1 MSDFGTVQNYTV
13 CIVNQ
18 DWKSSITW
26 QDEADMRFHQSR
38 TFRSTLN
45 SFFCFISSEVISK
58 FQKLIDLYFFIRYYI
73 RRKLKKK
80 FSMWCL
86 KKRWKSRSR
95 ICITIFLSSCFF
107 RKYPKQAV
115 IRLQTYIL
123 SPSLIILWPAEGG
136 SEREQTLIVLDLSL

>member
-18 DWKSSITW
+18 DWKSSITC

-58 FQKLIDLYFFIRYYI
+58 FQLISIFFIRYYFL
-73 RRKLKKK
+73 RKLKKN
-80 FSMWCL
+80 FPCDAL
-86 KKRWKSRSR
+86 KNGENQEVE
-95 ICITIFLSSCFF
+95 
-107 RKYPKQAV
+107 YV
-115 IRLQTYIL
+115 
-123 SPSLIILWPAEGG
+123 
-136 SEREQTLIVLDLSL
+136 